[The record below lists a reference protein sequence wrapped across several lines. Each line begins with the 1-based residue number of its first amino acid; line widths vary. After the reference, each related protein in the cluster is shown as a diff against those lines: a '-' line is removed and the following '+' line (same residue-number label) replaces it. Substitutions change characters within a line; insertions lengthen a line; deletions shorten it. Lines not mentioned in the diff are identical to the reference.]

1 VSPEENVAAVRDF
14 VERAWNAGDESVFEE
29 HLAPDFGGP
38 GGRERFKEV
47 ILEYRAAFAD
57 FHLDVHEMFGVEDRV
72 VTRFTMRGVHRG
84 EFMGIEP
91 TGREVAFDGIAIDVM
106 RGDQRVDGWA
116 QIDRLGLL
124 QQLRNQGA

>member
-38 GGRERFKEV
+38 GGRERFKET
-47 ILEYRAAFAD
+47 ILGFRAAFAD
-57 FHLDVHEMFGVEDRV
+57 FHLEVHDMFAVDDRV
-72 VTRFTMRGVHRG
+72 VTRFTIHGVHYG

-91 TGREVAFDGIAIDVM
+91 TGRAVAFDGIAIDVM
-106 RGDQRVDGWA
+106 RGDQRVNGWA